1 MNELQKQLL
10 DLLYSKKN
18 EVYAMADDPDEFECL
33 VGLIED
39 GTIGSFAELAEY
51 GVEE

>member
-1 MNELQKQLL
+1 MKEQMLE
-10 DLLYSKKN
+10 LLYKN
-18 EVYAMADDPDEFECL
+18 RREIYAEINGRDEFECL

-39 GTIGSFAELAEY
+39 GTISTFEALAEY